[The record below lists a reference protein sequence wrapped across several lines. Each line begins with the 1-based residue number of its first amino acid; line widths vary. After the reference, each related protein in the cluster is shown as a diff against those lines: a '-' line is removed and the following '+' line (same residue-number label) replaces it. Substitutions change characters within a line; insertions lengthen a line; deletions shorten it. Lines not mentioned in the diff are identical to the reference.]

1 MKKAKYL
8 ILMALLAVPAG
19 MFLESCSS
27 DDTPGALT
35 IVSLMTDG
43 GIALDEATAATGVP
57 LSASVV
63 ATFNKAVNASTATAA
78 NITLQI
84 NGVDVPATITASGAV
99 ITIDPTEDMATGT
112 NHTVK
117 ISAGLK
123 ASDGGSASAETFT
136 FKSFGPPAVTAPQP
150 DHLLS
155 FFSFN
160 GDVSDAKGALH
171 TPAAADVKDI
181 TFVEDRFGF
190 AGLAANFNGTTS
202 IVEIP
207 EGDDYMV
214 GPDFSI
220 SFWIKANSTKEGH
233 FVLGLAAWYGF
244 QFEIM
249 GGPWDAD
256 DKGVKLATRYDVTG
270 GLTEAEDTWWNAEP
284 NGWQGSTFAKDVPA
298 PNGID
303 LYFKDKWVHVVCTYQ
318 ASTKIGRMYVN
329 GEKTREW
336 DFDLWSNPCTPPGKC
351 AATGVKYAGN
361 TTGGGNKLALGF
373 IQASGN
379 RIVTDSWADPSDPLN
394 NHFKGLMD
402 DLRIWK
408 VALTEAEIVA
418 LHTAEK
424 P

>member
-1 MKKAKYL
+1 MMKNAKYL
-8 ILMALLAVPAG
+8 ILMAMLAIPAG

-27 DDTPGALT
+27 DDSTPGALV
-35 IVSLMTDG
+35 ISSLMTDG
-43 GIALDEATAATGVP
+43 GIALDEATAATGIP
-57 LSASVV
+57 LDASVV
-63 ATFNKAVNASTATAA
+63 ATFNKAVNATTATAA
-78 NITLQI
+78 NITLQVD
-84 NGVDVPATITASGAV
+84 GVDVPASITTDGAV
-99 ITIDPTEDMATGT
+99 VTIDPTNDLPTGT

-117 ISAGLK
+117 VTAGLK
-123 ASDGGSASAETFT
+123 ASDGGSATATTFT
-136 FKSFGPPAVTAPQP
+136 FKSFGPPVVNAPQP

-160 GDVSDAKGALH
+160 GDVADAQGALH
-171 TPAAADVKDI
+171 TPAASDVDDI
-181 TFVEDRFGF
+181 TFVADRFGF
-190 AGLAANFNGTTS
+190 AGLAASFNGTTS

-220 SFWIKANSTKEGH
+220 SFWIKADGTKESH
-233 FVLGLAAWYGF
+233 FVLGLGAWYGF

-249 GGPWDAD
+249 GGPWTAT
-256 DKGVKLATRYDVTG
+256 DKGVKLATRYALGSTLHD
-270 GLTEAEDTWWNAEP
+270 AEDTWWNAEP

-298 PNGID
+298 PDGVG
-303 LYFKDKWVHVVCTYQ
+303 LFFKDKWVHVVCTYK
-318 ASTKIGRMYVN
+318 ASTKVGSMYVN
-329 GEKTREW
+329 GEKTRSW
-336 DFDLWSNPCTPPGKC
+336 DFNLWPSGDNKKN
-351 AATGVKYAGN
+351 ATGVAFKGN
-361 TTGGGNKLALGF
+361 LTGGGNKLALGF

-379 RIVTDSWADPSDPLN
+379 RIVLDSWADPADPLN

-408 VALTEAEIVA
+408 TALTEAEIVA